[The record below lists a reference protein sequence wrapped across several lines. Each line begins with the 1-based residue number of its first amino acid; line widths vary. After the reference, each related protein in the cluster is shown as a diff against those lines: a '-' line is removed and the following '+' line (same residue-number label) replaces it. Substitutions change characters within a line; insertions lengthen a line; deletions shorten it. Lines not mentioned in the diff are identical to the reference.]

1 MTNLMIYLDDPT
13 DSDPLE
19 RQPTVMIITINNITI
34 ALIMMMIIRSMAH
47 VTPTYWS
54 ASQLLAEH
62 ERGQPALINSD
73 QR

>member
-34 ALIMMMIIRSMAH
+34 ALIMTIIRSMAH

-62 ERGQPALINSD
+62 ERGQPTLINSD

>member
-1 MTNLMIYLDDPT
+1 MTQLTLTQWNASQLLHID
-13 DSDPLE
+13 
-19 RQPTVMIITINNITI
+19 MIITINNITI
-34 ALIMMMIIRSMAH
+34 VHIIMTIIRSMAH

-62 ERGQPALINSD
+62 ERGQPTLISSD

>member
-1 MTNLMIYLDDPT
+1 MTQLTLTHWNASQLLHID
-13 DSDPLE
+13 
-19 RQPTVMIITINNITI
+19 MIIIINITI
-34 ALIMMMIIRSMAH
+34 TLIVLIMMIIRSMAH

-62 ERGQPALINSD
+62 ERGQPTLINSD

>member
-1 MTNLMIYLDDPT
+1 MTQLTLTHWNASQLLHID
-13 DSDPLE
+13 
-19 RQPTVMIITINNITI
+19 MIIIIIINNIT
-34 ALIMMMIIRSMAH
+34 IMMMIIRSMAH

-62 ERGQPALINSD
+62 ERGQPTLINSD

>member
-1 MTNLMIYLDDPT
+1 MTQLTLTHWNASQLLHID
-13 DSDPLE
+13 
-19 RQPTVMIITINNITI
+19 MIIIINNIIIALI
-34 ALIMMMIIRSMAH
+34 ALIMMTIIRSMAH

-62 ERGQPALINSD
+62 ERGQPTLINSD

>member
-1 MTNLMIYLDDPT
+1 MTQLTLTHWNASQLLHID
-13 DSDPLE
+13 
-19 RQPTVMIITINNITI
+19 MIIIINNITI
-34 ALIMMMIIRSMAH
+34 TLIVLIMMIIRSMAH

-62 ERGQPALINSD
+62 ERGQPTLINSD

>member
-1 MTNLMIYLDDPT
+1 MTNLMIYLDGPT

-34 ALIMMMIIRSMAH
+34 ALIMMIIRSMAH

-62 ERGQPALINSD
+62 ERGQPTLINSD